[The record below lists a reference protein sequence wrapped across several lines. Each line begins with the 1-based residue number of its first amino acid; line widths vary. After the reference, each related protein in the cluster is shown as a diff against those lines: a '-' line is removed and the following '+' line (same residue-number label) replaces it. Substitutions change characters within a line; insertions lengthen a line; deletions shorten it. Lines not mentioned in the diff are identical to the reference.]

1 MTDDRCYPLAAPT
14 VPASP
19 QAEGA
24 GRRAVPVAM
33 DAAVAIGSVRFREL
47 RAVARVQRRAFEPRL
62 AYRLPTLLAL
72 WALPN
77 VRFLV
82 ARREGAVLGCIIGD
96 RQGGQA
102 RVITLAVEP
111 AARRRGIGRAL
122 LGAMEAALPTG
133 DLLLMG
139 EEENAPA
146 RALYD
151 ATGYAQVG
159 VARDYYGRGRHG
171 LWMQKRR
178 RGGEGGSRK
187 ERT

>member
-1 MTDDRCYPLAAPT
+1 MTDDRGYPLAAPA
-14 VPASP
+14 VSASP
-19 QAEGA
+19 PVEVA
-24 GRRAVPVAM
+24 GRHARAVGT
-33 DAAVAIGSVRFREL
+33 DAGVEIGSVRFREL

-62 AYRLPTLLAL
+62 AYRLPTLFAL

-82 ARREGAVLGCIIGD
+82 ARRDGAVLGCIIGD

-102 RVITLAVEP
+102 RVITLAVDP
-111 AARRRGIGRAL
+111 AARRQGTGRAL

-133 DLLLMG
+133 DLLLMV

-151 ATGYAQVG
+151 AAGSARVG

-178 RGGEGGSRK
+178 GIGEGGSRK
-187 ERT
+187 VRT